1 MEFKIYYASGRK
13 FDKDDF
19 DFFEKNHIKY
29 GEDKSNY
36 VVNDTILLPNFDWS
50 KIKCLYDYFKPIVI
64 YDRDIIIYNA
74 PIE

>member
-1 MEFKIYYASGRK
+1 MEFTIYYASGKK

-36 VVNDTILLPNFDWS
+36 VVNDTILLPDFDWS
-50 KIKCLYDYFKPIVI
+50 KIKCLYNRFKAIVI
-64 YDRDIIIYNA
+64 DHKYIIIYDDY
-74 PIE
+74 IE